1 MLATSVIY
9 SRFHAESRFSCVFPE
24 LGHKRGTPPDLGG
37 GGMAGTL
44 QVPSHQDPAAW
55 YHTPMQH
62 AELDALARRHFPAAR
77 PVIILPAGDPG
88 GMLFHDAAA
97 ELQAAGIAA
106 TSWQAA
112 TGTLS
117 LRRMPER
124 PAPPPALSSRDR

>member
-1 MLATSVIY
+1 MSGV
-9 SRFHAESRFSCVFPE
+9 VQP
-24 LGHKRGTPPDLGG
+24 
-37 GGMAGTL
+37 
-44 QVPSHQDPAAW
+44 PSHQDPAAW

-62 AELDALARRHFPAAR
+62 AELEVLARRHFPAAR

-117 LRRMPER
+117 LRRLPER
-124 PAPPPALSSRDR
+124 PTRQPAPGSRDR